1 MVMYDVNS
9 LHNLGL
15 NIKLLRLQN
24 KMDQQVLAK
33 KLGISQTHMSNIEH
47 GRVNVSLLL
56 LLRIAN
62 IFNCTVDEI
71 LHNSCAGSS
80 AVKNTDDT
88 DSVEAVR
95 LLLAMLHPDKK
106 DLP

>member
-1 MVMYDVNS
+1 MYDVNS
-9 LHNLGL
+9 LHNLGM
-15 NIKLLRLQN
+15 NIKMLRIQN
-24 KMDQQVLAK
+24 TMEQQLLAK
-33 KLGISQTHMSNIEH
+33 KLGISQTHMSNLEH
-47 GRVNVSLLL
+47 GRVNVSLRL

-71 LHNSCAGSS
+71 LHNSCASSS

-88 DSVEAVR
+88 YSAEAVH
-95 LLLAMLHPDKK
+95 LLLTMLQKNKK